1 METKQL
7 FKWFWL
13 WEYDK
18 KEQWL
23 NQMANEGWLLEKAGW
38 FVYQFVPCRPGKYSM
53 RVELRP
59 FNEEYISS
67 IANSGGAYIGKC
79 GRWLYFYRDRSH
91 GYFNQSSDVKYRLY
105 YLQMSARNIAY
116 TGLLIP
122 LLAVVMGDFKSLWW
136 MLILPTAAVLTLLG
150 KVHRKIDMAEKEI
163 KQYGDY
169 L

>member
-1 METKQL
+1 VRASAASYDYAFPLDNSCQDTSTPLRFALLRITK
-7 FKWFWL
+7 
-13 WEYDK
+13 
-18 KEQWL
+18 
-23 NQMANEGWLLEKAGW
+23 
-38 FVYQFVPCRPGKYSM
+38 FVILS
-53 RVELRP
+53 
-59 FNEEYISS
+59 
-67 IANSGGAYIGKC
+67 
-79 GRWLYFYRDRSH
+79 
-91 GYFNQSSDVKYRLY
+91 RLY

-122 LLAVVMGDFKSLWW
+122 LLAVMGDFKSLWW